1 MVLVKGNLLNVS
13 TEEIYGAEI
22 NIQKGIIT
30 CVKSVNHDFKG
41 LILPGFID
49 AHIHIESSM
58 LTPSRFAEAV
68 VPHGTTS
75 IVADPHEIAN
85 VLGLD
90 GINYM
95 VEDASTVPLKVF
107 LTAPSCVP
115 ATIFET
121 SGAII
126 STEEIEKLLKD
137 DNIVALGE
145 MMNFPGVIM
154 DDPTVMA
161 KLDAAINI
169 GKPIDGHA
177 PLLSGSKLCK
187 YVMSGISTDH
197 ECSKANEAIEKRRLG
212 MKLMLREGS
221 SAKNLKDLASIGGDF
236 IVSDDKDPED
246 LLKGH
251 VDEMLKKAIEYGI
264 EPIDAIKMVTLNPA
278 NHYNLNTGNIIPG
291 KAADLI
297 LIDSIDNLNVEEVII
312 NGKIAAKNGKP
323 LFDVRPCNT
332 PNTFKIN
339 FKKPSDFNVSVSG
352 SVKTVRVIEVFDDQ
366 LITNEISSDLN
377 VVDGNL
383 NTNLSNDIVKIA
395 VVERYGHGRVSNAFV
410 KGFGLKEGAIASSVC
425 HDSHNIITVG
435 TNSNDMAKAVN
446 TILRNKGGLAAISK
460 DKVTA
465 LKLPIAGL
473 MSTNSV
479 TDVSNDLKLL
489 NHAVK
494 TMGSRLKSPFMLLS
508 FMGLLVI
515 PKLKISD
522 MGLFDVEKF
531 NFVDLI
537 KN

>member
-1 MVLVKGNLLNVS
+1 
-13 TEEIYGAEI
+13 
-22 NIQKGIIT
+22 
-30 CVKSVNHDFKG
+30 
-41 LILPGFID
+41 
-49 AHIHIESSM
+49 
-58 LTPSRFAEAV
+58 
-68 VPHGTTS
+68 
-75 IVADPHEIAN
+75 
-85 VLGLD
+85 
-90 GINYM
+90 
-95 VEDASTVPLKVF
+95 
-107 LTAPSCVP
+107 
-115 ATIFET
+115 
-121 SGAII
+121 
-126 STEEIEKLLKD
+126 
-137 DNIVALGE
+137 
-145 MMNFPGVIM
+145 
-154 DDPTVMA
+154 
-161 KLDAAINI
+161 
-169 GKPIDGHA
+169 
-177 PLLSGSKLCK
+177 
-187 YVMSGISTDH
+187 
-197 ECSKANEAIEKRRLG
+197 
-212 MKLMLREGS
+212 
-221 SAKNLKDLASIGGDF
+221 
-236 IVSDDKDPED
+236 
-246 LLKGH
+246 
-251 VDEMLKKAIEYGI
+251 
-264 EPIDAIKMVTLNPA
+264 MVTLNPA